1 MKAETVMTL
10 DGKQATTVNGADV
23 TISVKDGKVKLD
35 AAEVISTD
43 IICDNG
49 VIHVIDQVLLPS
61 LAKPPAKNEEDMT
74 KAEIEAKYNTGRK
87 LFKVTSH
94 Q

>member
-1 MKAETVMTL
+1 MTL

-23 TISVKDGKVKLD
+23 TISVNDGKVKLD